1 MTMRGSMMTAFGI
14 GVVVLAVGTLI
25 AADAEDAK
33 KDLEK
38 LQGTWALVAGE
49 RDGKKFTEEGV
60 KKTMLFIKGDTFR
73 IPESSAA
80 TSEAGTIKIDPSKKP
95 KEMDAATGS

>member
-1 MTMRGSMMTAFGI
+1 MRGSMMTAFGI

-49 RDGKKFTEEGV
+49 RDGKKFTEEEGQEDYALHQGRHV
-60 KKTMLFIKGDTFR
+60 PHPREQRGN
-73 IPESSAA
+73 
-80 TSEAGTIKIDPSKKP
+80 
-95 KEMDAATGS
+95 